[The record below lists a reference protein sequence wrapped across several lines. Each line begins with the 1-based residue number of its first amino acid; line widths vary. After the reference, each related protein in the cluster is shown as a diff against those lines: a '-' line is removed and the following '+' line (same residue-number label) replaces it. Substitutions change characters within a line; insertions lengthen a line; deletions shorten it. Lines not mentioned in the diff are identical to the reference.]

1 MQKPIRYYIQTAGQQ
16 PVVRSVSV
24 DKPAETPSVRA
35 ETQQIVVRQQAESV
49 SGVRRIRAAIK
60 RGGV

>member
-35 ETQQIVVRQQAESV
+35 ETQQIVVRQQAE
-49 SGVRRIRAAIK
+49 
-60 RGGV
+60 